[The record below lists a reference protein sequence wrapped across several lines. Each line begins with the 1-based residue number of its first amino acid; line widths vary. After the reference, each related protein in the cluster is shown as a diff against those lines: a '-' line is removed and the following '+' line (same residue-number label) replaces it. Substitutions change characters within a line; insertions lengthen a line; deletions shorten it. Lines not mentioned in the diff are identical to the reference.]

1 MTSQENVQD
10 YITSNNKNSA
20 IALLRL
26 TSRAHCVPSGS
37 RLALSSSLSKYIPH
51 DYRWNLQFVFPP
63 LRSEALLTSP

>member
-1 MTSQENVQD
+1 MTSQENVHD

-20 IALLRL
+20 IAVLL
-26 TSRAHCVPSGS
+26 TRAHCVPSGS
-37 RLALSSSLSKYIPH
+37 RLALSSSLSKYIPR